1 MASEIRQILSERR
14 EEILEVA
21 SKYGARNVRVFGSA
35 SRGQED
41 AESDLDLLVEMERG
55 RSFFDLGGLLTEL
68 NELLSCPVDI
78 VTEAGLKERIRDHVI
93 AEAIPL

>member
-1 MASEIRQILSERR
+1 MTRTIQQILSERR

-21 SKYGARNVRVFGSA
+21 SKYGARNVRVFGSV
-35 SRGQED
+35 SRNED
-41 AESDLDLLVEMERG
+41 DSDSDLDLLVEMEQG
-55 RSFFDLGGLLTEL
+55 RSLFDLGGLSVEL
-68 NELLSCPVDI
+68 NELLACHVDV